1 MLKLIRETG
10 ANGVIF
16 MSGDVHWG
24 EISRESKGVDYPI
37 YDITSS
43 GLTQIHDW
51 ASSNKK
57 RVGKALKELNF
68 GVIDIDWE
76 RADPEICMRLLDIE
90 GEIRRQTCTALS
102 EISTR

>member
-1 MLKLIRETG
+1 MEYLCREG
-10 ANGVIF
+10 SDAEADPGNRCQWWIF

-57 RVGKALKELNF
+57 RLEV
-68 GVIDIDWE
+68 
-76 RADPEICMRLLDIE
+76 
-90 GEIRRQTCTALS
+90 
-102 EISTR
+102 